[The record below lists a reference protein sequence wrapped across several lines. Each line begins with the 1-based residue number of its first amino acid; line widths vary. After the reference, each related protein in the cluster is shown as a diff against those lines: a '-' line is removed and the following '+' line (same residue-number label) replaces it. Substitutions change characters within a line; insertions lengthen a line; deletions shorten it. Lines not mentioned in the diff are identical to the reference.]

1 MTEKDPKNKAE
12 EPDSNTDVSTD
23 DTSTGRETRPK
34 ELGGRNGPDPTR
46 YGDWEKAG
54 RCIDF

>member
-1 MTEKDPKNKAE
+1 MNTDETENKADSE
-12 EPDSNTDVSTD
+12 EPSADNNVP
-23 DTSTGRETRPK
+23 EEKNRPK
-34 ELGGRNGPDPTR
+34 ELGGRGGLDPTR

>member
-1 MTEKDPKNKAE
+1 MNNNDQLRS
-12 EPDSNTDVSTD
+12 PDERADVDSGQAADERVD
-23 DTSTGRETRPK
+23 DKPK
-34 ELGGRNGPDPTR
+34 EIGGPKGPEPTR